1 MEAVKL
7 LELIQKGESSRV
19 QFKERLPHQDSVA
32 QEMVAFS
39 NSQGGLLIIG
49 VNDKTG
55 ELNGLTFQEIQA
67 TNQQLANVASQ
78 SVNPPIFLTTET
90 VSVNNNNLILVSIK
104 EGISKP
110 YKDRLGSIYIKNGS
124 DKRRVISNE
133 EIARLL
139 QNSKIMFADE
149 MPIHGATA
157 SDIDIDY
164 YKIIFNKRFEPKG
177 ITYDTSGIDLTTS
190 LQNQQLYK
198 NGALTLT
205 GLLVFCEN
213 RHSYRPQF
221 SIQCFSTDN
230 TDLLGDDFT
239 DNEPA
244 FEGNL
249 EQVYFQAL
257 NFIGRNMKKIPS
269 GSSFNSELRWQIPK
283 TVFEETLVNALVH
296 RDYFINTTIKVFM
309 FSDRIEIISPGKLPN
324 TQTEA
329 TIVNGVSIPRN
340 PVLQSL
346 AQYVLPYKGAGTGLM
361 RAVYQYKDISFF
373 NDIKNERFIVSI
385 KRP

>member
-7 LELIQKGESSRV
+7 LGLIQKGESSSV
-19 QFKERLPHQDSVA
+19 QFKERLPHQDSIA

-39 NSQGGLLIIG
+39 NSQGGLLIVG

-67 TNQQLANVASQ
+67 TNQQLVNVASQ
-78 SVNPPIFLTTET
+78 SIHPPIFITTET
-90 VSVNNNNLILVSIK
+90 VSVNNNNLILISIK
-104 EGISKP
+104 EGINKP
-110 YKDRLGSIYIKNGS
+110 YKDRLGSIYVKNGS
-124 DKRRVISNE
+124 DKRRFTANE

-230 TDLLGDDFT
+230 TNLLGDDFT

-309 FSDRIEIISPGKLPN
+309 FSDRIEIISPGKLSN
-324 TQTEA
+324 TQNEA

-340 PVLQSL
+340 PILQSL

-361 RAVYQYKDISFF
+361 RAVSQYKDITFF
-373 NDIKNERFIVSI
+373 NDIENERFIVSI

>member
-1 MEAVKL
+1 MEAVNL
-7 LELIQKGESSRV
+7 LELIQKGESSSV

-67 TNQQLANVASQ
+67 TNQQLVNVASQ
-78 SVNPPIFLTTET
+78 SVNPPVFITTET

-110 YKDRLGSIYIKNGS
+110 YKDRLGSIYVKNGS

-157 SDIDIDY
+157 NDIDIDY
-164 YKIIFNKRFEPKG
+164 YRIIFNKRFEPKG
-177 ITYDTSGIDLTTS
+177 ITYDTAGIDLTTS

-198 NGALTLT
+198 DGALTLT